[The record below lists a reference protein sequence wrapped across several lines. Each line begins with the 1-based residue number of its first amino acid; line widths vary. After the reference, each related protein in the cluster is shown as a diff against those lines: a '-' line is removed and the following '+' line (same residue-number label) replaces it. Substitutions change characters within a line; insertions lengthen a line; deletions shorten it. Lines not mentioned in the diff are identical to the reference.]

1 MNPPE
6 PAAVPPVLS
15 PRGFS
20 RRSVLGAAA
29 AGLAVLAA
37 GCSTTAPPSTLTKAP
52 PSTDP
57 VLAAADDLAGLEQR
71 FAGRLGVCVV
81 DTGSGAQVSHRPDER
96 FLLCSTGKVL
106 TVSAV
111 QRLAATQPGLLD
123 RLLRYDASAVLEYAP
138 VTSQH
143 VRDGMT
149 VAQLCDAAITVSDN
163 TAANLLVA
171 LLGGPPAVTAFAR
184 SLGDGVTRV
193 DRIEPELNVTSPGD
207 ERDTSTPAQMAAD
220 LRSLLLGTSLPAAGR
235 DRLTN
240 WMHSNTTGAK
250 GIRAGVPANWTVGD
264 KTGSGAQGERNDVAV
279 AWPPG
284 RAPVIISI
292 YTAPEDPASPGNQTV
307 IAEAARIATSALI
320 HA

>member
-1 MNPPE
+1 MTQPE
-6 PAAVPPVLS
+6 PVALPPVPS

-29 AGLAVLAA
+29 AGLAVLGA
-37 GCSTTAPPSTLTKAP
+37 GCSTTTKTETTAAPTAP
-52 PSTDP
+52 TT
-57 VLAAADDLAGLEQR
+57 AAAGDLAGVEQR
-71 FAGRLGVCVV
+71 FAGRLGVYAV

-106 TVSAV
+106 TVAAV
-111 QRLAATQPGLLD
+111 QRLADTQPGLLD
-123 RLLRYDASAVLEYAP
+123 RLIRYDASAVLEYAP

-184 SLGDGVTRV
+184 SLGDEVTRV

-207 ERDTSTPAQMAAD
+207 QRDTSTPAQMAVN
-220 LRSLLLGTSLPAAGR
+220 LRSLLLGTALAPAGR
-235 DRLTN
+235 DRLVA
-240 WMHSNTTGAK
+240 WMRANTTGAK
-250 GIRAGVPANWTVGD
+250 GIRAGVPATWTVGD

-284 RAPVIISI
+284 RAPVLISI
-292 YTAPEDPASPGNQTV
+292 YVAPEDPADPGTQAV
-307 IAEAARIATSALI
+307 IAEATRIATSALI
-320 HA
+320 RP

>member
-6 PAAVPPVLS
+6 PAALPPVPS

-37 GCSTTAPPSTLTKAP
+37 GCSTTPPTTAPT
-52 PSTDP
+52 STDP
-57 VLAAADDLAGLEQR
+57 VLTAADDLAGLERR

-106 TVSAV
+106 TVAAV
-111 QRLAATQPGLLD
+111 QRRAATQPGLLD
-123 RLLRYDASAVLEYAP
+123 RLIRYGASAVLEYAP

-207 ERDTSTPAQMAAD
+207 ERDTSTPAQMAVD
-220 LRSLLLGTSLPAAGR
+220 LRSLLGTSLPAAGR

-240 WMHSNTTGAK
+240 WMRSNTTGVK

-307 IAEAARIATSALI
+307 ITEAARIATSALI
-320 HA
+320 HS